1 MPFGIQPWH
10 IIVILIVALIIFGPS
25 RLPELGH
32 SIGKAITEFRRG
44 TREMTEG
51 IKDEIAQAGD
61 QSPVATQPSASI
73 ISPSVAAGQ
82 VQPAATDLYAAP
94 SLTTS
99 SPQSQPILQ
108 VQQVDSRPVAG
119 IKCPNCGSLNVS
131 TARFCN
137 ACGTQLVA

>member
-61 QSPVATQPSASI
+61 QGPLSPQSPL
-73 ISPSVAAGQ
+73 SPSITVSEAQPAMTDPHPSPSMMTTSSQPQPMLQ
-82 VQPAATDLYAAP
+82 VQP
-94 SLTTS
+94 
-99 SPQSQPILQ
+99 
-108 VQQVDSRPVAG
+108 VDSRPAVG
-119 IKCPNCGSLNVS
+119 IKCPSCGSMNVATAHFCNNCGK
-131 TARFCN
+131 
-137 ACGTQLVA
+137 QLAA